1 MRAKFGAYFFGG
13 GGIKSRSGSLFGVI
27 RLGARCFGFGTI
39 FVTARLLFGDV
50 TFFDRGAEPLENMS
64 EPMVPR

>member
-1 MRAKFGAYFFGG
+1 MLYFFGG

-27 RLGARCFGFGTI
+27 RFGARCFGIAII
-39 FVTARLLFGDV
+39 FVTARLLFGDDI
-50 TFFDRGAEPLENMS
+50 FLDRDDVPLVNIS